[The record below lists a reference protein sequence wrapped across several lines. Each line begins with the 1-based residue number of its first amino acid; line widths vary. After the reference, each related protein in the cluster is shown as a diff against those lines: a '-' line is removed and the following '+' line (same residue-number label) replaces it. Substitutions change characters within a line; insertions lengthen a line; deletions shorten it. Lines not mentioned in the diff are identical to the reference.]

1 MSVKKKYLPII
12 PIIWRPLPD
21 SKVVIDDVNEE
32 LTTALELSEQYFNS
46 QVIVLPINKNTKEPL
61 SNVALLGKFKK
72 INSDH
77 PIVEIDLLK
86 RIIVV
91 DGDVDYK
98 NVESL
103 GFLEFAELGDVK
115 IAKTK
120 NFKQIQVSE
129 DVEESLVN
137 QIFDLLD
144 NAHHLNIDPKKIK
157 ILDEVEL
164 SSSQIADILATILN
178 LNEADYIEYINE
190 HDIQKKLEFII
201 RIFSI
206 RNEENKLDNQ
216 IEKNLQVRLEKSQ
229 RDYFLREK
237 IVTIKKMLG
246 DSNDIDT
253 FVNETRELVENNDKY
268 PKYAQERIIEE
279 LNKLSSIPSSSS
291 DSNVLRN
298 WIEWAVN
305 LPWNTLTQ
313 ERYSLES
320 VKEILDSHHSGL
332 NKIKERILEFLAVRK
347 IKNNVKG
354 DILCFVGPPG
364 VGKSTLARSI
374 AQAINREFVR
384 ISLGGVKDESE
395 IRGHRRTYV
404 GAQPGR
410 IIQSMKT
417 AKTSNPVFLLDEIE
431 KMGFD
436 YKGDPSGALL
446 EVLDPEQNATFS
458 DHFLEIPYDL
468 SNVLFIATAN
478 DLSLIPGPLRD
489 RMEIIELSSYT
500 TLEKIAIAQ
509 NNLLPKQL
517 NKHGLKKSQFS
528 ITKKQIEH
536 IIENYTFEAGVRNL
550 ERLIAQLIRKSVFM
564 LQTDTELKKITLN
577 SDLIVKF
584 LGQSKVEPTKKP
596 KTNEVG
602 VVNGMAYTAFGGD
615 LIPIEAVTTKGKG
628 RIQVTGNLQ
637 DVMKESAQIAFS
649 HIKAFAGKYDLN
661 FDDITNTDLYLHA
674 LSGAVPKDGPS
685 AGITMAL
692 AMYSALSNKKVNKN
706 VSMTGEIGLRGQV
719 LPIGGLKEKSM
730 GALAA
735 GIKDVIIPFDNQ
747 KDLDEIPEEVKSK
760 LTYHPVKNFSEV
772 IELAII

>member
-1 MSVKKKYLPII
+1 MAVKNKYLPII

-32 LTTALELSEQYFNS
+32 LTNAVNLAKEYFNS
-46 QVIVLPINKNTKEPL
+46 QIVVLPINKDSKKSL
-61 SNVALLGKFKK
+61 CNVGLLGRFKK
-72 INSDH
+72 INSEKN
-77 PIVEIDLLK
+77 IVEIDLIK
-86 RIIVV
+86 RIVIT
-91 DGDVDYK
+91 DEDVNYTK
-98 NVESL
+98 VEGL
-103 GFLEFAELGDVK
+103 EFLEFAPVGDVK
-115 IAKTK
+115 IATVK
-120 NFKQIQVSE
+120 NFKEKQVSE
-129 DVEESLVN
+129 EIEDKLVN

-144 NAHHLNIDPKKIK
+144 NAHHLNIDPKKVK

-164 SSSQIADILATILN
+164 SSTQIADILATILN
-178 LNEADYIEYINE
+178 LNESDYIEYISE

-201 RIFSI
+201 KIFTI
-206 RNEENKLDNQ
+206 RNEESKLESK
-216 IEKNLQVRLEKSQ
+216 IEKELQIRLEKSQ

-237 IVTIKKMLG
+237 IVTIKNMLG
-246 DSNDIDT
+246 DTNDIDA
-253 FVNETRELVENNDKY
+253 FVTKTRKQIENNDKY
-268 PKYAQERIIEE
+268 PKYAQERILEE

-298 WIEWAVN
+298 WIEWAVS

-313 ERYSLES
+313 EQYSLSS
-320 VKEILDSHHSGL
+320 VQKMLDSHHSGL
-332 NKIKERILEFLAVRK
+332 DKIKERILEFLAVRK

-374 AQAINREFVR
+374 AESINREFVR

-410 IIQSMKT
+410 IIQSLKS

-446 EVLDPEQNATFS
+446 EVLDPEQNSTFS

-478 DLSLIPGPLRD
+478 DLSLIPIPLRD

-500 TLEKIAIAQ
+500 VLEKIAIAQ

-517 NKHGLKKSQFS
+517 EKHGLKKSNFS
-528 ITKKQIEH
+528 ITKKQLEF
-536 IIENYTFEAGVRNL
+536 IIESYTFEAGVRNL
-550 ERLIAQLIRKSVFM
+550 ERLIATLIRKSVFK
-564 LQTDTELKKITLN
+564 LQKEPELKKVTIN
-577 SDLIVKF
+577 SELIIEF
-584 LGQSKVEPTKKP
+584 LGQSKIEPTKKP
-596 KTNEVG
+596 TTNEIG
-602 VVNGMAYTAFGGD
+602 VVNGMAYTAYGGD

-628 RIQVTGNLQ
+628 RIQITGNLQ

-649 HIKAFAGKYDLN
+649 HIKAFASKYELD
-661 FDDITNTDLYLHA
+661 FDEIVNRDLYLHA

-747 KDLDEIPEEVKSK
+747 KDLDEIPQEIKSK
-760 LTYHPVKNFSEV
+760 LKFHPVKNFSEV
-772 IELAII
+772 IDLAII